1 MSPVRAALSLSLLVA
16 AVLLVSC
23 GPVDGGTA
31 TKPGAEAAN
40 GEAPAITYVDSRYHF
55 KVDAPGRMSANG
67 DGTASVIGPSERLE
81 VSVIQGSNAASPL
94 ALARDDAAKLATSA
108 TNFRLISAPTEVTI
122 NHKKVEKLVYA
133 YNAGTSSVTG
143 KPNDLVGVRYYIPK
157 DTSTVAVLTY
167 GVVANHYDPQGADDI
182 ASTFQWQ

>member
-31 TKPGAEAAN
+31 PTPGAEAAN
-40 GEAPAITYVDSRYHF
+40 GEAPATTYVDSRYHY

-81 VSVIQGSNAASPL
+81 VSVIQGSNAANPL
-94 ALARDDAAKLATSA
+94 PLARDEA
-108 TNFRLISAPTEVTI
+108 
-122 NHKKVEKLVYA
+122 
-133 YNAGTSSVTG
+133 
-143 KPNDLVGVRYYIPK
+143 
-157 DTSTVAVLTY
+157 
-167 GVVANHYDPQGADDI
+167 
-182 ASTFQWQ
+182 